1 MASKTGKTAKKNS
14 KTVPILGAVLA
25 VLAVVMIVALCF
37 PQSGG
42 TAEFTPPPFEENAVS
57 GVPKVSEN
65 LGYSSPYKEGMTYR
79 FSVCGNVTAK
89 GNDAVVYLT
98 NAEENKVWLKL
109 RVLDENGQ
117 LLGETGVLRPGEYV
131 QYVTLKTV
139 PPAGTKI
146 TLKIM
151 GYEPETYHSAG
162 SATLSTVMGDTTN

>member
-1 MASKTGKTAKKNS
+1 MADRTDKTAKKEG
-14 KTVPILGAVLA
+14 KAVPILGALLA
-25 VLAVVMIVALCF
+25 VLVVVMIVAL
-37 PQSGG
+37 SLTNNR
-42 TAEFTPPPFEENAVS
+42 TAAFTPPPFEKNAVV
-57 GVPKVSEN
+57 GIPEVAEN
-65 LGYSSPYKEGMTYR
+65 LGYSSPYREGMAYR

-117 LLGETGVLRPGEYV
+117 LLGETGLLRPGEYV